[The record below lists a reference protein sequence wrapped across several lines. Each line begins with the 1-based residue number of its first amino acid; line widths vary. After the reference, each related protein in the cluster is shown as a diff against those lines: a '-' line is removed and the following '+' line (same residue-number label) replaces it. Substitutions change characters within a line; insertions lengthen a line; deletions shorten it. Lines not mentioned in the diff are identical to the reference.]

1 LSLYFDN
8 VSWLPF
14 KIDTAWFSESLK
26 MPATAVGSR
35 CDVEAMG
42 VLGALP
48 GVEAP
53 PPPVI
58 VRGTAFSMLE
68 MWEAREP
75 FSFVTERS
83 QSDLPVEMTTWV
95 GSARCYQINNTITFL
110 PHYCSEEDE
119 LVGGRASRIPAYQK
133 SCLSSMKFFP
143 DTPHVLWRPY

>member
-1 LSLYFDN
+1 LYFDN

-58 VRGTAFSMLE
+58 VRGTAVSMLE
-68 MWEAREP
+68 M
-75 FSFVTERS
+75 
-83 QSDLPVEMTTWV
+83 
-95 GSARCYQINNTITFL
+95 
-110 PHYCSEEDE
+110 
-119 LVGGRASRIPAYQK
+119 
-133 SCLSSMKFFP
+133 
-143 DTPHVLWRPY
+143 